1 MCKIKEDKINIE
13 KCNEYIK
20 NKKKNIKNNI
30 LKIKGVKK

>member
-13 KCNEYIK
+13 KCKEYIK
-20 NKKKNIKNNI
+20 NKMKNIKNNI